1 MAAKVKSKPPR
12 PAGST
17 GGYGLPPDRL
27 IKGTPTRTT
36 PWQETFPNKQ
46 INAGINFL
54 DKGVTAVGKM
64 AYDSAESMSATFL
77 NPWVNLAGRAIG
89 KNPNLR
95 VAGPKEAAL
104 NTALTIADIWTA
116 GATRA
121 AVPFRGALMTP
132 VPRGAIAR
140 GVENAVGRATTA
152 ATGAAMQATVPGMIR
167 PSMRGEIPDAAY
179 HYTNRA
185 LNALRNERVLIHAS
199 PNSGLR
205 TLQPFTGSAALPGRE
220 VLFGWDAAPLGER
233 QMVEE
238 AASRLDYWQ
247 ERGLG
252 PYRRNQL
259 PVDDPTKYSMSL
271 IYDRN
276 GLSNAGDLNHYMQQ
290 RNPNWVAPTPKDW
303 IGDRPVIESTG
314 SVYIAKAPK
323 RGEIIGT
330 GDPWGNP
337 NFGPQ
342 NRPPEQKIP
351 PQSVATPNPARVTM
365 ELPIDLFQR
374 KPEEIYAMQ
383 LAAEKRQAAF
393 ANIGVPLPPRRARVR
408 GDDVFDWIK
417 LKEQVQKHVYRAGGT
432 YRSPNISPSEARL
445 RRLGILP
452 R

>member
-1 MAAKVKSKPPR
+1 MAARVKPKPPK
-12 PAGST
+12 PVGST

-46 INAGINFL
+46 INAGINVL

-64 AYDSAESMSATFL
+64 AYDSAESMQATFL
-77 NPWVNLAGRAIG
+77 NPWINLAGRAIG

-95 VAGPKEAAL
+95 VAGPREAAI

-132 VPRGAIAR
+132 VPRGAVAR

-185 LNALRNERVLIHAS
+185 LNALKNERVLIHAS

-205 TLQPFTGSAALPGRE
+205 TLQPFTGSAALPERQ
-220 VLFGWDAAPLGER
+220 VVFGWNAAPLGER

-238 AASRLDYWQ
+238 AASRLPYWQ

-252 PYRRNQL
+252 PARRDQL
-259 PVDDPTKYSMSL
+259 PLSDPTRYSMNI

-276 GLSNAGDLNHYMQQ
+276 GLSNAGALNQYMQQ

-323 RGEIIGT
+323 RGEIIGEESPFRT
-330 GDPWGNP
+330 SAI
-337 NFGPQ
+337 GPA
-342 NRPPEQKIP
+342 NLPPENRIP

-383 LAAEKRQAAF
+383 LAAEKRQAEF
-393 ANIGVPLPPRRARVR
+393 FNSGIPLPNRPGRVR

-417 LKEQVQKHVYRAGGT
+417 LKEQIQKHVYRAGGT
-432 YRSPNISPSEARL
+432 YRSPNISPSAARL
-445 RRLGILP
+445 TRLGILP